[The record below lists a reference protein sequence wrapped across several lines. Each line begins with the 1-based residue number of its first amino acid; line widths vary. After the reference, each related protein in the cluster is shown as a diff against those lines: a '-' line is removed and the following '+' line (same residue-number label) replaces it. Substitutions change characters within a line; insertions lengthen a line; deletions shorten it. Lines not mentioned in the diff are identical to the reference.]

1 MSGRHP
7 QLSMAVASAR
17 GAAAGTR
24 GRAGSRR
31 SSGR

>member
-1 MSGRHP
+1 
-7 QLSMAVASAR
+7 MAVASAR